1 MVDDLHKKMLEYSI
15 RENLEKKM
23 RSIEWALEIAM
34 ELLIDV
40 YSQFLKRY
48 HRVQMSNILARLVKK
63 NGYTYEGWFGRVW
76 YIENWKTNPGL
87 VEKDD
92 VTDEGKEDF

>member
-1 MVDDLHKKMLEYSI
+1 
-15 RENLEKKM
+15 
-23 RSIEWALEIAM
+23 M

-63 NGYTYEGWFGRVW
+63 NGYTYEG
-76 YIENWKTNPGL
+76 
-87 VEKDD
+87 
-92 VTDEGKEDF
+92 